1 MASCEA
7 PFIADEG
14 AVCAPDE
21 PDPKTVSTTSK
32 KLARIFM
39 KSPEWNE

>member
-7 PFIADEG
+7 PFIAEG
-14 AVCAPDE
+14 AVCVSDE
-21 PDPKTVSTTSK
+21 PDLKTVSTTSK